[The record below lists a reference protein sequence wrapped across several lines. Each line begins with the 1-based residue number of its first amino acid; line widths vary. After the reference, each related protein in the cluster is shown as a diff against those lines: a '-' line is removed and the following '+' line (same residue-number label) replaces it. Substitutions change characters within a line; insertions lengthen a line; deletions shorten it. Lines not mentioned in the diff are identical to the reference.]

1 MEVEEKERKEERRQ
15 WGAAESEIAI
25 KRQGARKEEVLGV
38 HECKR
43 YNRGEIV
50 GADISPTGIF
60 ACMAVRCALP

>member
-1 MEVEEKERKEERRQ
+1 M
-15 WGAAESEIAI
+15 ESEIAI
-25 KRQGARKEEVLGV
+25 KRQGARKEEVLGE